1 MAKSKCPRCVQVIAI
16 EDTVQFR
23 DGVISHVDCQSPL
36 DLSAEERAVLY
47 QYCWHH
53 PVAECTACRAS
64 VRISNRTH
72 LCPRCHV
79 DLSASVRAHLSAC
92 SWLPRVVRHRVEA
105 VRVAA
110 GKLINERGSA
120 RGEADHLMREAEAA
134 FAALRETMRQATG
147 G

>member
-1 MAKSKCPRCVQVIAI
+1 MAKLKCRRCLQVIAI

-23 DGVISHVDCQSPL
+23 GGVISHIDCQNPL
-36 DLSAEERAVLY
+36 DLSSEERAVLY

-92 SWLPRVVRHRVEA
+92 SWLPRVVRYRVEA
-105 VRVAA
+105 ARVTAR
-110 GKLINERGSA
+110 KLINDGGSA
-120 RGEADHLMREAEAA
+120 RSEAEHLMREAEAA
-134 FAALRETMRQATG
+134 FAAVR
-147 G
+147 